1 MLESLAWRCLYQL
14 CRLAFLL
21 VLCRCMLRLNLH
33 LAQSNLEAAGAL
45 EAIKLAKAAL
55 NEFAESVAASADVVR
70 ATSERRRL
78 TEPSLFAP
86 LGGFSHVTIDA
97 LSLITN
103 LWPVAGPSL
112 QQMLL

>member
-1 MLESLAWRCLYQL
+1 
-14 CRLAFLL
+14 
-21 VLCRCMLRLNLH
+21 MLRLNLH

-45 EAIKLAKAAL
+45 EGVKLAKAAL
-55 NEFAESVAASADVVR
+55 NEFAESVAANADVVR
-70 ATSERRRL
+70 AVAERGRM
-78 TEPSLFAP
+78 TEPSPFAP

-103 LWPVAGPSL
+103 LWPLAGPSL